1 MQSLASYIFRN
12 SGPQTRRTVS
22 RCHCAERYQKRR
34 AIDIC
39 YPNLSSSSKT
49 KEPGNNDTVGADS
62 ELVVLCLVY
71 TPYRFKSREP
81 TQQDRAPTSQLPDL
95 NSSLRTSTLPL
106 TNRKSMPHGFILF
119 IKIWSVI
126 PVFPFL
132 ATLPKGSQSPH
143 TQGISTPAPP
153 YPSLPP
159 SPMTSALKCS
169 PSPIPA

>member
-49 KEPGNNDTVGADS
+49 KEPGYDDTVGADS

-106 TNRKSMPHGFILF
+106 TNRKSMPHGSFSSLKSGLSFPSFLF
-119 IKIWSVI
+119 
-126 PVFPFL
+126 
-132 ATLPKGSQSPH
+132 
-143 TQGISTPAPP
+143 
-153 YPSLPP
+153 LPP
-159 SPMTSALKCS
+159 SPKEAS
-169 PSPIPA
+169 PPTHKASQHRPLHIHHSPPPP